1 MIEITEEELRAS
13 IFAGDAQSTFALLE
27 PHPTAELKQ
36 FQKMLAKIRTEQQ
49 QMERTD
55 WNASRVLG
63 GTLVIAGVLCSDTP
77 AQAAGWLTRR
87 RLFDFYIDEMPDP
100 QGMLIHRHDTAW
112 LGDLAL
118 RLGEK
123 LRQDG
128 DASYW
133 QFVNSLANHSGA
145 ALSLSPAYVRGWLQ
159 AVGNER
165 WEAGR
170 RNEQFTLTDWLRK
183 QPRLRECIEAVFATD
198 NTGGEFTE
206 HSWYGRTEAVR
217 WPQAFAA
224 LTAEGVLDR
233 AEILE
238 SCTARLLRGDKP
250 GSIRGVLDVFE
261 ELAPTCAE
269 VRERLGTYQAMAA
282 QSAGIVAKMAL
293 RELRALDAEKAFEPM
308 DLASLSEDILA
319 RPENGIA
326 TGQLTWLETAIK
338 RDPGALG
345 VLLPCFGSA
354 FTHPATSV
362 QQRALKML
370 RKHLKAADAE
380 TVSGLRDA
388 ALNVDPALKAEAD
401 ALFAVFI
408 EPAPADATAPA
419 HSLPAYQPT
428 AVPPMP
434 ATAEE
439 LVTALAPSY
448 SRGEIAPLEAEQI
461 MAAVAILSHRDRAG
475 LAEVFRPLYE
485 RHGDADRRLY
495 PGQLCW
501 FPSALRCLLDAVL
514 GKDHRRERIHVGDT
528 SNTLPKGS
536 SIILRIQEL
545 TEELLRGD
553 TVPVLLATPT
563 EASGAIDP
571 TVLEGRLVVYR
582 TLGIKP
588 LPLDLAHA
596 KLRVAGGVVHA
607 EARKDPLGKLASVYA
622 GSQKSRPQIPPTFK
636 AVLPLPGLVENG
648 SAGLPQP
655 NLWSLKGQF
664 EFLPVMLPYDPELVS
679 AASMVDLFH
688 EANGMSSGTGAPGVF
703 PSLAETAGVPGQLT
717 HLALVYALTADR
729 LEHRIAAQDAVLTF
743 ASRGLLKPD
752 DLGQLATACWQR
764 DTVRGKRLIEA
775 LVQLEESGASA
786 EIFWTVAAMLGPLSK
801 TPEIRGLSEVLLLAT
816 RAAVSAGISGVHEEE
831 VPGLAEL
838 AAVPKSKR
846 VGAEAR
852 RLREAIAP
860 VNAAS
865 ASSASVAGA

>member
-1 MIEITEEELRAS
+1 MTEITEEELRAS
-13 IFAGDAQSTFALLE
+13 IFAGDARSTVALLE
-27 PHPTAELKQ
+27 PHPTAELKR
-36 FQKMLAKIRTEQQ
+36 FQKLLAKIRAEQQ

-55 WNASRVLG
+55 WKAARTLG

-77 AQAAGWLTRR
+77 AQAAGWPTRR
-87 RLFDFYIDEMPDP
+87 RLFDYYIEKMPDP
-100 QGMLIHRHDTAW
+100 RGTLIRRHDPAW
-112 LGDLAL
+112 LADLAL

-128 DASYW
+128 DLSYW
-133 QFVNSLANHSGA
+133 RFVDNLANHSGA
-145 ALSLSPAYVRGWLQ
+145 ALPLSPAYVRGWIQ
-159 AVGNER
+159 AVGDER

-170 RNEQFTLTDWLRK
+170 RNEQFTLADWLRK

-198 NTGGEFTE
+198 NAGVEFTE
-206 HSWYGRTEAVR
+206 YPGYERPEEAR

-250 GSIRGVLDVFE
+250 GSIRGVLDVLE
-261 ELAPTCAE
+261 ELTPTRAE
-269 VRERLGTYQAMAA
+269 VRERLGTYQGLAA
-282 QSAGIVAKMAL
+282 QGAGIVAKTAL
-293 RELRALDAEKAFEPM
+293 RELRALDAEKPFEPM

-319 RPENGIA
+319 RPENGLA
-326 TGQLTWLETAIK
+326 TGQLAWLETAIK

-345 VLLPCFGSA
+345 VLLPCFGGA

-370 RKHLKAADAE
+370 RKHLKAADPQ

-388 ALNVDPALKAEAD
+388 ALHVDPALKAEAD
-401 ALFAVFI
+401 ALFAAFL
-408 EPAPADATAPA
+408 EPAPADAAAPA
-419 HSLPAYQPT
+419 PALPVYQPT

-434 ATAEE
+434 GTPEE

-461 MAAVAILSHRDRAG
+461 LAAVAILSHRDRAG

-485 RHGDADRRLY
+485 RHGDAERRLF
-495 PGQLCW
+495 PGQQCW
-501 FPSALRCLLDAVL
+501 FPTALRPLLDAVL
-514 GKDHRRERIHVGDT
+514 GKDHRRERIHIGDT

-596 KLRVAGGVVHA
+596 KLRVAGGEVRA
-607 EARKDPLGKLASVYA
+607 EARKDPFGKLAGAYA

-648 SAGLPQP
+648 SAGLPEP
-655 NLWSLKGQF
+655 TLWSLKGQYG
-664 EFLPVMLPYDPELVS
+664 FLPIMLPYDPDLV
-679 AASMVDLFH
+679 AAAAMVGLFH
-688 EANGMSSGTGAPGVF
+688 EANGMGAGTGEPGVF
-703 PSLAETAGVPGQLT
+703 PALAETAGLPGQLT
-717 HLALVYALTADR
+717 HLALVYALAADR
-729 LEHRIAAQDAVLTF
+729 VEQRIAAQDAVLTL
-743 ASRGLLKPD
+743 ASRGLLKPEQ
-752 DLGQLATACWQR
+752 LGRLAAACWQR

-786 EIFWTVAAMLGPLSK
+786 EIFWTVAAMLDPLSK
-801 TPEIRGLSEVLLLAT
+801 TPEIRGLAEVLLLAT
-816 RAAVSAGISGVHEEE
+816 RAAVSAGINGVREEE

-846 VGAEAR
+846 VGGEAR
-852 RLREAIAP
+852 RLREAITP
-860 VNAAS
+860 VRLPNAS
-865 ASSASVAGA
+865 GAGV